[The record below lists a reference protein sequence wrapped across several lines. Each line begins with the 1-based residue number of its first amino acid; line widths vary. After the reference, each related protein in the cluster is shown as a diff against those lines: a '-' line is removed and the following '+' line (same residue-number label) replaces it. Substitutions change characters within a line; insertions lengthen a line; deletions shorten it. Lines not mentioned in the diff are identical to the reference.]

1 MTIIILL
8 QRIHDKLASRNVGA
22 IELRAS
28 FALPE
33 RDKLVD
39 WTITARDETETN
51 APEVPILRVW
61 ARADGEV
68 VECDTFGPLDEAT
81 WAAIGM
87 GYDAAPLR
95 APVEI
100 AF

>member
-1 MTIIILL
+1 MTIVDLL
-8 QRIHDKLASRNVGA
+8 QRIQDKLTSREVRA

-28 FALPE
+28 FALPDP
-33 RDKLVD
+33 DKLVD
-39 WTITARDETETN
+39 WTITARDEAETH

-61 ARADGEV
+61 ARRDGEV
-68 VECDTFGPLDEAT
+68 VECDTFDALDEAR

-95 APVEI
+95 AQAEI
-100 AF
+100 PF